1 MATKQLLTYE
11 DYLALPET
19 MQRYEI
25 LDGELIM
32 PPAPLFGHQWRSK
45 KIFKPMDAYVE
56 ENQLGIVVYA
66 PVDIMINKNPLRTRQ
81 PDILYISFEQLEKY
95 GLDAME
101 ELPFLDVAPNLVIEL
116 ISPNESQRK
125 VEDKLGD
132 YQRIGVQECWLVRSA
147 NGTIEVIQL
156 YSSSRTVERFCRGER
171 VQSHVLPG
179 WQPSVDDLLIPLVSI
194 KKKDRSEPT

>member
-81 PDILYISFEQLEKY
+81 PDILYISFEQLEGGKDSFL
-95 GLDAME
+95 GCQKVME
-101 ELPFLDVAPNLVIEL
+101 SPGETCPNAV
-116 ISPNESQRK
+116 
-125 VEDKLGD
+125 
-132 YQRIGVQECWLVRSA
+132 SA
-147 NGTIEVIQL
+147 G
-156 YSSSRTVERFCRGER
+156 
-171 VQSHVLPG
+171 P
-179 WQPSVDDLLIPLVSI
+179 
-194 KKKDRSEPT
+194 